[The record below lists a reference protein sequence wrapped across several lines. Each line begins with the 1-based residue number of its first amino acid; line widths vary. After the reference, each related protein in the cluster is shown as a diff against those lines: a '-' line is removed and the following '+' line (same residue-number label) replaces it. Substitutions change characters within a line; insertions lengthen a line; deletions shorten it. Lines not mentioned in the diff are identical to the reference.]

1 MALAINDEDKEHTV
15 SNVTVD
21 RRLYLTADKSKVV
34 EDGDPKAAFLWAI
47 RGRNVSEEEAKRVGY
62 KPKPAKAKAAS
73 GDDRPAKSASK
84 ADWVEH
90 AVAQGADREAAD
102 AANKDDLVNAE
113 DYTVF
118 TAGNGG
124 D

>member
-1 MALAINDEDKEHTV
+1 MALAINDEKEH
-15 SNVTVD
+15 SMGNVTVD

-62 KPKPAKAKAAS
+62 KPKPATAKAAS
-73 GDDRPAKSASK
+73 GDDDRPAKSASK

-102 AANKDDLVNAE
+102 AATKDDLVNAE

-118 TAGNGG
+118 TADNGG